1 MEEEDAKG
9 TPTPPLVQGIGGVER
24 RGFVDIVDQQDHTTV
39 VAIAIGGLTVL
50 LCFIT
55 ST

>member
-9 TPTPPLVQGIGGVER
+9 TPTPPLAQGIGDVER

-39 VAIAIGGLTVL
+39 AAIGIGGLAVL
-50 LCFIT
+50 VCFIT